1 MKTDL
6 KKIISVAGHQGLF
19 RFVSQAKSGVIAE
32 SLTDKKRSLFGITS
46 RVTALSDISI
56 YTGEKEMPLQEVF
69 TRIREK
75 LSDGD
80 APVQGSSP
88 EKLREFFA
96 DVIPDYDRDRF
107 YASHMKKV
115 AEWYNILK
123 QYASLD
129 FETEEQQ
136 SEGDGAES

>member
-6 KKIISVAGHQGLF
+6 KKIISVSGQQGLF

-32 SLTDKKRSLFGITS
+32 SLTDKKRSLFGINS

-56 YTGEKEMPLQEVF
+56 YTEDKEMPLREVLI
-69 TRIREK
+69 RIREK

-80 APVQGSSP
+80 APIHGSSP

-96 DVIPDYDRDRF
+96 DVIPDYDRDKF
-107 YASHMKKV
+107 YVSHMKKV

-123 QYASLD
+123 QYASLE
-129 FETEEQQ
+129 FESDGQPEE
-136 SEGDGAES
+136 EIKES